1 MLNVEVVKLNVTLVI
16 KVMLLF
22 VLDLISVVV
31 QPETKVIIVL
41 VKMASMIQVYKI
53 VLLVNSL
60 ANIVLTKQLVFH
72 VMII

>member
-1 MLNVEVVKLNVTLVI
+1 MEVVKLNVTLVI